1 MASARTPQSYRPI
14 IEEIAGR
21 AEPTARLVTPP
32 GEMRALA
39 VIPGAYNPPT
49 NAHVALARA
58 AATMPFDAVVFS
70 LGTVTI
76 DKPQSGLGLEER
88 LYLLQQIVR
97 EEPRWGVVVHN
108 RGLYAEQAQALR
120 SAFPPLERLTF
131 VVGMDKVGQIFD
143 PQYYLDPSGSLR
155 DLFANASLL
164 VAARGSLDRDAL
176 DELLAQDL
184 ARPFADRVDW
194 LELDCDVREVAASD
208 IRRRLS
214 RGEHAG
220 EGLPAAVTSYLQE
233 RGRVF

>member
-1 MASARTPQSYRPI
+1 VPTRTPQSDRPI
-14 IEEIAGR
+14 IEAIAAR
-21 AEPTARLVTPP
+21 AEPAAKLVTPLA
-32 GEMRALA
+32 EVHSLA

-76 DKPQSGLGLEER
+76 DKPHSGLGLEER
-88 LYLLQQIVR
+88 LYLLRQIVR
-97 EEPRWGVVVHN
+97 EEPCWGVVVHN
-108 RGLYAEQAQALR
+108 RGLYAEQAHALR
-120 SAFPPLERLTF
+120 SAFPLLERLTF

-143 PQYYLDPSGSLR
+143 PRYYLDPSGSLR

-164 VAARGSLDRDAL
+164 VAARGSLDRAAL
-176 DELLAQDL
+176 AELLAQDV
-184 ARPFADRVDW
+184 ARPFAARVEW
-194 LELDCDVREVAASD
+194 LELDCDVRDVAASD
-208 IRRRLS
+208 IRQRLS

-220 EGLPAAVTSYLQE
+220 EGLPAAVTSYLRE